1 MTSTLKGSEA
11 TPHLTEAI
19 NFLLSF
25 HFLPRLNR
33 GSSAPEKR
41 PRWWVTWQEQ
51 KVPGR
56 WDREGPGGWVLCLFL
71 I

>member
-11 TPHLTEAI
+11 TPHLTGAI
-19 NFLLSF
+19 NFLPSF

-41 PRWWVTWQEQ
+41 PR
-51 KVPGR
+51 
-56 WDREGPGGWVLCLFL
+56 
-71 I
+71 